1 MNAFMRP
8 WVGGCV
14 QHSMSHIAFTDC
26 HAGAQGW
33 AGLHYT
39 SSFATSPKLFATG
52 LRNTYTL
59 VFQILIPSAKHTIP
73 KLCQEAPS
81 CFLAVILLHPRL
93 GSGCHFTHTLQAISL
108 GNTFILLQDLL
119 QMPHLL
125 LGDFLNPLTKL
136 NPLVQT

>member
-33 AGLHYT
+33 AGLHYN

-59 VFQILIPSAKHTIP
+59 VFQILIPSAIHTIP
-73 KLCQEAPS
+73 RSTVLLPC
-81 CFLAVILLHPRL
+81 VILLHPRL
-93 GSGCHFTHTLQAISL
+93 GSGCHFTHALQAIPL
-108 GNTFILLQDLL
+108 GNTFLLLQDPL

-125 LGDFLNPLTKL
+125 LDDFLNPMMKL